1 MNKRALDII
10 AYMEND
16 SGKSSLKDLSVK
28 FKVSVKTIY
37 QDIAVISEFLK
48 KRKIGDVQLE
58 EGVLLLIGE
67 KQMLSAALENLS
79 FQEYILSKEERLTIE
94 ALLLLFAGEYVT
106 LAEISDFCAVSRT
119 TVITDLADLNDTL
132 SQENLTVQGYSSHG
146 VKLSGSEL
154 AIRRYFLACAAGKKY
169 LLEMF
174 FHQPRDEQKA
184 EILILKDSE
193 KIMLQNLTAEAE
205 QISGN
210 FLTEGS
216 YRALMKYLYF
226 LVQRLR
232 KNHYLN
238 ETENNGNSGN
248 SGNNGN
254 NEKEELPE
262 ELETFPEVL
271 YQYICQYFDFFK
283 SEAEFQF
290 LCGVTG
296 NLRYLQKNTRRNQN
310 SVRIQTITRKFI
322 EELSGELHIKLYR
335 DYDLFIGLSRHLE
348 RIFEEKLTFI
358 SEYQEVKTIINQ
370 NPEIVGAVE
379 KTIGLIEQM
388 ARRKITE
395 AELDFI
401 VIYVYAA
408 IRRLRVQNSDLRVL
422 LICNSGIGTSQL
434 LKSRLTERFAFQVT
448 EVKSSHSLTTRD
460 LAAVDLVISTVD
472 LPFSSEKYIKV
483 SPLLTEEDHIAL
495 IRRLDRLP
503 MKREETKDKAV
514 ELIAQI
520 RPLVLQYDGLLEKIE
535 KDVKAYFQKKEQ
547 MDERSSGLIDFLTL
561 DFLRTGVQ
569 AKDWKEAITLAAEPL
584 LQNGCIEKRYVQAM
598 IKNVEENGA
607 YIVIA
612 QGFALAHAGIDDGSL
627 KVALSLTKLEKPVAF
642 GAGFFDPVR
651 YVGVLSAVDEKQHLK
666 PFFELLNLLRLHPF
680 LEELESCETP
690 KQMEEMIKK
699 YERRM

>member
-16 SGKSSLKDLSVK
+16 LGKSSLKDLSVK

-37 QDIAVISEFLK
+37 QDVAIISEFLRA
-48 KRKIGDVQLE
+48 RKLGEIQLE
-58 EGVLLLIGE
+58 DGALILTGE
-67 KQMLSAALENLS
+67 RQMLPAALESLS

-106 LAEISDFCAVSRT
+106 LAVIADFCAVSRT
-119 TVITDLADLNDTL
+119 TVITDLTDLNDAL
-132 SQENLTVQGYSSHG
+132 GRENLTVQGYSSHG

-174 FHQPRDEQKA
+174 FHQPRDGQKA

-205 QISGN
+205 QVSGN

-232 KNHYLN
+232 KNHYLR
-238 ETENNGNSGN
+238 EMESGT
-248 SGNNGN
+248 
-254 NEKEELPE
+254 KERLPK
-262 ELETFPEVL
+262 ELEVFPEVL
-271 YQYICQYFDFFK
+271 YRYICQYFDFSK

-290 LCGVTG
+290 LCGVIM

-348 RIFEEKLTFI
+348 RIFEEKITFI
-358 SEYQEVKTIINQ
+358 SEYQEVKAIINQ

-379 KTIGLIEQM
+379 KTIGLIERM

-408 IRRLRVQNSDLRVL
+408 IGRLRAQNSDLRVL

-448 EVKSSHSLTTRD
+448 EVKSSHSLAAKE
-460 LAAVDLVISTVD
+460 LATVDLVISTVD
-472 LPFSSEKYIKV
+472 LPFSPEKYIKV

-503 MKREETKDKAV
+503 AKRESEKDKAA
-514 ELIAQI
+514 ELISQI
-520 RPLVLQYDGLLEKIE
+520 RPLVSQYDGLLEKLE
-535 KDVKAYFQKKEQ
+535 KDVKVYFQKKEQ
-547 MDERSSGLIDFLTL
+547 KDEGASSLTDFLTL
-561 DFLRTGVQ
+561 DFLRTG
-569 AKDWKEAITLAAEPL
+569 AEAGNWKEAISLAAEPL

-612 QGFALAHAGIDDGSL
+612 QGFALAHAGIDEGSL
-627 KVALSLTKLEKPVAF
+627 KVALSLTKLKEPVAF
-642 GAGFFDPVR
+642 GAGLLDPVR

-666 PFFELLNLLRLHPF
+666 PFFELLNLLRLQPF
-680 LEELESCETP
+680 LEELELCETP
-690 KQMEEMIKK
+690 EQMAEMIKK